1 MNENFKIVIPW
12 HGQNNVWWNEICANV
27 VEVFGLPGNKFTYH
41 PRYEDM
47 SFIFENKK
55 DYELCRILLS
65 EYI

>member
-1 MNENFKIVIPW
+1 MKENFKIVIPW
-12 HGQNNVWWNEICANV
+12 QGQNNVWWNEICADV

-47 SFIFENKK
+47 AFIFENKK
-55 DYELCRILLS
+55 DHDLCRILLS